1 MILFLY
7 LQFSGE
13 IQIQLRFIHILGR
26 LMVRDHPLLGMHHEA
41 LGRAH
46 LELPW
51 RRHARVV
58 VLQRRH

>member
-1 MILFLY
+1 MGTEPY
-7 LQFSGE
+7 LPS
-13 IQIQLRFIHILGR
+13 GR
-26 LMVRDHPLLGMHHEA
+26 LIVRDHPLLGMHHEA

-58 VLQRRH
+58 VRRRRH